1 MQEKMTFVITSCG
14 RVDLLNKTL
23 ESFFKFNTY
32 KKITK
37 FFLVEDSTDK
47 KVYQQ
52 IKKKWSKDLEI
63 ICNEKKEGQ
72 IFSIEK
78 IYKLIET
85 PLIFHCE
92 DDWEFTR
99 TGFIE
104 DSLKIMN
111 QDKKILQV
119 WLESEQ
125 SASEHDIFTYGPL
138 KNIPRSNLGY
148 RRVHNIPGWEWGF
161 FSFRPAVKRMKDYKL
176 INGYK
181 KFFNEIDIGLEY
193 KKGDFIMLL

>member
-1 MQEKMTFVITSCG
+1 M
-14 RVDLLNKTL
+14 
-23 ESFFKFNTY
+23 
-32 KKITK
+32 
-37 FFLVEDSTDK
+37 EDSTDK

-111 QDKKILQV
+111 QDKKFFRFGWRVSKVQV
-119 WLESEQ
+119 NM
-125 SASEHDIFTYGPL
+125 IF
-138 KNIPRSNLGY
+138 
-148 RRVHNIPGWEWGF
+148 
-161 FSFRPAVKRMKDYKL
+161 
-176 INGYK
+176 
-181 KFFNEIDIGLEY
+181 
-193 KKGDFIMLL
+193 LLMVP